1 MCHRSGR
8 SENVNQNDQYGENE
22 LLDPFKC
29 RITIENDLKMSTTT
43 LDPVERLLDNA
54 EQGNLLIKNP
64 NVLRHDYIPERILHR
79 DKQQELV
86 TQSLIPLYK
95 KSIPPNLLVY
105 GKPGTG
111 KTLVIK
117 KVLGQIQN
125 RVDKNS
131 HQIKIATTNAKDQS
145 NLYNVLVDLGR
156 QLGLKSKKT
165 PDDKLWLPNTGL
177 SISEVFNRILYI
189 IDKNKINSVFVID
202 EIDHLA
208 KLVDKTGKDVL
219 YSITRANLK
228 LKNGSLSLIGISN
241 DVRFKDELDPRVIS
255 TLSEEELVFPA
266 YETNE
271 IKEILED
278 RIPLAFEEDAVSS
291 GALNLC
297 ASIACREHGD
307 ARRAIKLLDVA
318 AKTAELKQDKSITDE
333 HIRLASQRIEIDK
346 ESQQLNAFS
355 LHEKLLVITVMK
367 SPNISTGDIYT
378 AYKTLCKLTHQN
390 TLTQRRVTQMLN
402 EIELSGLIS
411 GKMIHQGIHG
421 NTKKFNLTIT
431 PDLIKNTLK
440 SDEILTDVL

>member
-1 MCHRSGR
+1 
-8 SENVNQNDQYGENE
+8 
-22 LLDPFKC
+22 
-29 RITIENDLKMSTTT
+29 MSTTT
-43 LDPVERLLDNA
+43 LDPVELLLNKAD
-54 EQGNLLIKNP
+54 QGNLIIKNP
-64 NVLRHDYIPERILHR
+64 NVLRHDYIPTRILHR

-86 TQSLIPLYK
+86 TQALLPLYK

-117 KVLGQIQN
+117 KVLTQIQN

-165 PDDKLWLPNTGL
+165 TNDKLWLPSTGL
-177 SISEVFNRILYI
+177 SISEVFNRILYSI
-189 IDKNKINSVFVID
+189 EKNKTNTVFLID

-208 KLVDKTGKDVL
+208 KLIDKTGKDIL

-241 DVRFKDELDPRVIS
+241 DVRFKEQLDPRVIS

-266 YETNE
+266 YVTNE

-278 RIPLAFEEDAVSS
+278 RIPLAFEENSIS
-291 GALNLC
+291 GGALNLC
-297 ASIACREHGD
+297 ASMACREHGD

-318 AKTAELKQDKSITDE
+318 AKTAELNQDISITDE
-333 HIRLASQRIEIDK
+333 HIRLAAQKIEIDK

-355 LHEKLLVITVMK
+355 LHEKLLVITIMK
-367 SPNISTGDIYT
+367 SPNISTGDVYS
-378 AYKTLCKLTHQN
+378 AYKSLCKTTHQN
-390 TLTQRRVTQMLN
+390 TLTQRRTTQMLN
-402 EIELSGLIS
+402 EIELSGLIT

-421 NTKKFNLTIT
+421 NTKKFNLTVSS
-431 PDLIKNTLK
+431 DLVKNTLK
-440 SDEILTDVL
+440 SNESLVDVL

>member
-1 MCHRSGR
+1 
-8 SENVNQNDQYGENE
+8 
-22 LLDPFKC
+22 
-29 RITIENDLKMSTTT
+29 MSTTT
-43 LDPVERLLDNA
+43 LDPVELLLNKAD
-54 EQGNLLIKNP
+54 QGNLIIKNP
-64 NVLRHDYIPERILHR
+64 NVLRHDYIPSRILHR

-86 TQSLIPLYK
+86 TQALLPLYK

-117 KVLGQIQN
+117 KVLTQIQN

-131 HQIKIATTNAKDQS
+131 HRIKIATTNAKDQS

-165 PDDKLWLPNTGL
+165 TNDKLWLPSTGL

-189 IDKNKINSVFVID
+189 IEKNKINTVFLID

-208 KLVDKTGKDVL
+208 KLIDKTGKDIL

-241 DVRFKDELDPRVIS
+241 DVRFKEELDPRVIS

-266 YETNE
+266 YVTNE

-278 RIPLAFEEDAVSS
+278 RIPLAFEENSVSG

-318 AKTAELKQDKSITDE
+318 ARTAELNQDVSITDE
-333 HIRLASQRIEIDK
+333 HVRLAAQKIEIDK

-355 LHEKLLVITVMK
+355 LHEKLLVITIMK
-367 SPNISTGDIYT
+367 SPNISTGDIYS
-378 AYKTLCKLTHQN
+378 AYKSLCKITHQN
-390 TLTQRRVTQMLN
+390 TLTQRRTTQMLN
-402 EIELSGLIS
+402 GIELSGLIS

-421 NTKKFNLTIT
+421 NTKKFNLTVSS
-431 PDLIKNTLK
+431 DLVKNTLE
-440 SDEILTDVL
+440 SNETLVDVL

>member
-1 MCHRSGR
+1 MSNHI
-8 SENVNQNDQYGENE
+8 
-22 LLDPFKC
+22 K
-29 RITIENDLKMSTTT
+29 NDLKMSTTT
-43 LDPVERLLDNA
+43 LDPVELLLNKAD
-54 EQGNLLIKNP
+54 QGNLIIKNP
-64 NVLRHDYIPERILHR
+64 NVLRHDYIPSRILHR

-86 TQSLIPLYK
+86 TQALLPLYK

-117 KVLGQIQN
+117 KVLTQIQN

-131 HQIKIATTNAKDQS
+131 HRIKIATTNAKDQS

-165 PDDKLWLPNTGL
+165 TDDKLWLPSTGL
-177 SISEVFNRILYI
+177 SISEVFNRILYNI
-189 IDKNKINSVFVID
+189 EKNKTNTVFLID

-208 KLVDKTGKDVL
+208 KLIDKTGKDIL

-241 DVRFKDELDPRVIS
+241 DIRFKEELDPRVIS

-266 YETNE
+266 YVTNE

-278 RIPLAFEEDAVSS
+278 RIPLAFEENSVSS

-297 ASIACREHGD
+297 ASMACREHGD

-318 AKTAELKQDKSITDE
+318 AKTAELNQDVSITDE
-333 HIRLASQRIEIDK
+333 HVRLAAQKIEIDK
-346 ESQQLNAFS
+346 EAQQLNAFS
-355 LHEKLLVITVMK
+355 LHEKLLVIVIMK
-367 SPNISTGDIYT
+367 SPNISTGDVYS
-378 AYKTLCKLTHQN
+378 AYKSLCKITHQN
-390 TLTQRRVTQMLN
+390 TLTQRRTTQMLN

-421 NTKKFNLTIT
+421 NTKKFNLTVSS
-431 PDLIKNTLK
+431 DLVKNTLK
-440 SDEILTDVL
+440 SNETLVDVL

>member
-1 MCHRSGR
+1 
-8 SENVNQNDQYGENE
+8 
-22 LLDPFKC
+22 
-29 RITIENDLKMSTTT
+29 MSTTT
-43 LDPVERLLDNA
+43 LDPVELLLNKAD
-54 EQGNLLIKNP
+54 QGNLIIKNP
-64 NVLRHDYIPERILHR
+64 NVLRHDYIPSRILHR

-86 TQSLIPLYK
+86 TQALLPLYK

-117 KVLGQIQN
+117 KVLTQIQN

-131 HQIKIATTNAKDQS
+131 HRIKIATTNAKDQS

-165 PDDKLWLPNTGL
+165 TNDKLWLPSTGL
-177 SISEVFNRILYI
+177 SISEVFNRILYSI
-189 IDKNKINSVFVID
+189 EKNKINTVFLID

-208 KLVDKTGKDVL
+208 KLIDKTGKDIL

-241 DVRFKDELDPRVIS
+241 DIRFKEQLDPRVIS

-266 YETNE
+266 YVTNE

-278 RIPLAFEEDAVSS
+278 RIPLAFEENSVSS

-297 ASIACREHGD
+297 ASMACREHGD

-318 AKTAELKQDKSITDE
+318 AKTAELNQDVSITDE
-333 HIRLASQRIEIDK
+333 HIRLAAQKIEIDK
-346 ESQQLNAFS
+346 EAQQLNAFS
-355 LHEKLLVITVMK
+355 LHEKLLVIVIMK
-367 SPNISTGDIYT
+367 SPNISTGDVYS
-378 AYKTLCKLTHQN
+378 AYKSLCKITHQN
-390 TLTQRRVTQMLN
+390 TLTQRRTTQMLN

-421 NTKKFNLTIT
+421 NTKKFNLTVSS
-431 PDLIKNTLK
+431 DLVKNTLK
-440 SDEILTDVL
+440 SNETLVDVL

>member
-1 MCHRSGR
+1 M
-8 SENVNQNDQYGENE
+8 
-22 LLDPFKC
+22 K
-29 RITIENDLKMSTTT
+29 NDLKMSTTT
-43 LDPVERLLDNA
+43 IDPVERLLDNA
-54 EQGNLLIKNP
+54 DQGRTIIKNP

-117 KVLGQIQN
+117 KVLNQIQN

-131 HQIKIATTNAKDQS
+131 YRIKIVITNAKEQS

-156 QLGLKSKKT
+156 QLGLKPKKT
-165 PDDKLWLPNTGL
+165 PDDKLWLPHTGL

-189 IDKNKINSVFVID
+189 IEKNKINSVFVID

-208 KLVDKTGKDVL
+208 KLVDKTGKDIL

-241 DVRFKDELDPRVIS
+241 DVRFKEELDPRVIS
-255 TLSEEELVFPA
+255 TLSEEEFVFPA
-266 YETNE
+266 YQTNE

-278 RIPLAFEEDAVSS
+278 RVPLAFEENTVTS

-297 ASIACREHGD
+297 ASMACREHGD

-318 AKTAELKQDKSITDE
+318 GKIAELKQDRTITDE
-333 HIRLASQRIEIDK
+333 HIRLASQRTEIDK

-355 LHEKLLVITVMK
+355 LHEKLLVITIMK
-367 SPNISTGDIYT
+367 SPNISTGGIYS
-378 AYKTLCKLTHQN
+378 AYKSLCKLTHQN

-402 EIELSGLIS
+402 EIELSGLIT

-421 NTKKFNLTIT
+421 NTKKFNLTVS
-431 PDLIKNTLK
+431 PDLVKNTLK
-440 SDEILTDVL
+440 TDEIFVDIL

>member
-1 MCHRSGR
+1 MWHRSGR

-145 NLYNVLVDLGR
+145 NLYNVLVALGR
-156 QLGLKSKKT
+156 HLGLKSKKT

-367 SPNISTGDIYT
+367 SPNISTGDIY
-378 AYKTLCKLTHQN
+378 AGYKSLCKTTHQN

-431 PDLIKNTLK
+431 PDLVKNTLK
-440 SDEILTDVL
+440 SDEVLVDVL

>member
-1 MCHRSGR
+1 
-8 SENVNQNDQYGENE
+8 
-22 LLDPFKC
+22 
-29 RITIENDLKMSTTT
+29 MSTTT
-43 LDPVERLLDNA
+43 VDPVERLLDNA
-54 EQGNLLIKNP
+54 DQGHTIIKNP

-86 TQSLIPLYK
+86 TQSLIPLYR

-117 KVLGQIQN
+117 KVLNQIQN

-131 HQIKIATTNAKDQS
+131 YRIKIVFTNAKEQS

-156 QLGLKSKKT
+156 QLGLKPKKT

-189 IDKNKINSVFVID
+189 IEKNKINSVFVID

-208 KLVDKTGKDVL
+208 KLVDKTGKDIL

-241 DVRFKDELDPRVIS
+241 DVRFKEELDPRVIS

-266 YETNE
+266 YQTNE

-278 RIPLAFEEDAVSS
+278 RVPLAFEEDTVTS

-297 ASIACREHGD
+297 ASMACREHGD
-307 ARRAIKLLDVA
+307 ARRAIKLLVA
-318 AKTAELKQDKSITDE
+318 AKTAELKQDRSITDE
-333 HIRLASQRIEIDK
+333 HVRLASQRIEIDK

-355 LHEKLLVITVMK
+355 LHEKLLVITIMK
-367 SPNISTGDIYT
+367 SPNISTGGIYS
-378 AYKTLCKLTHQN
+378 AYKSLCKLTHQII
-390 TLTQRRVTQMLN
+390 LTQRRVTQMLN

-421 NTKKFNLTIT
+421 NTKKFNLTV
-431 PDLIKNTLK
+431 LSELVKNTLK
-440 SDEILTDVL
+440 TDEILIDVL

>member
-1 MCHRSGR
+1 
-8 SENVNQNDQYGENE
+8 
-22 LLDPFKC
+22 
-29 RITIENDLKMSTTT
+29 MSTTT
-43 LDPVERLLDNA
+43 LDPVERLLNKAD
-54 EQGNLLIKNP
+54 QGNLIIKNP
-64 NVLRHDYIPERILHR
+64 NVLRHDYIPSRILHR

-86 TQSLIPLYK
+86 TQALLPLYK

-117 KVLGQIQN
+117 KVLTQIQN

-131 HQIKIATTNAKDQS
+131 HRIKIATTNAKDQS

-165 PDDKLWLPNTGL
+165 TDDKLWLPSTGL
-177 SISEVFNRILYI
+177 SISEVFNRILYSI
-189 IDKNKINSVFVID
+189 EKNKINTVFLID

-208 KLVDKTGKDVL
+208 KLIDKTGKDIL

-241 DVRFKDELDPRVIS
+241 DVRFKEQLDPRVIS

-266 YETNE
+266 YVTNE

-278 RIPLAFEEDAVSS
+278 RIPLAFEENSVSS

-297 ASIACREHGD
+297 ASMACREHGD

-318 AKTAELKQDKSITDE
+318 AKTAELNQDVSITDE
-333 HIRLASQRIEIDK
+333 HVRLAAQKIEIDK
-346 ESQQLNAFS
+346 EAQQLNAFS
-355 LHEKLLVITVMK
+355 LHEKLLVIVIMK
-367 SPNISTGDIYT
+367 SPNISTGDVYS
-378 AYKTLCKLTHQN
+378 AYKSLCKITHQD
-390 TLTQRRVTQMLN
+390 TLTQRRITQMLN
-402 EIELSGLIS
+402 GIELSGLIS

-421 NTKKFNLTIT
+421 NTKKFNLTVSS
-431 PDLIKNTLK
+431 DLVKSTLK
-440 SDEILTDVL
+440 SNETLVDVL

>member
-1 MCHRSGR
+1 
-8 SENVNQNDQYGENE
+8 
-22 LLDPFKC
+22 
-29 RITIENDLKMSTTT
+29 MSTTT
-43 LDPVERLLDNA
+43 LDPVERLLNKAD
-54 EQGNLLIKNP
+54 QGNLIIKNP
-64 NVLRHDYIPERILHR
+64 NVLRHDYIPTRILHR

-86 TQSLIPLYK
+86 TQALLPLYK

-117 KVLGQIQN
+117 KVLTQIQN

-131 HQIKIATTNAKDQS
+131 HRIKIATTNAKDQS

-165 PDDKLWLPNTGL
+165 TDDKLWLPSTGL
-177 SISEVFNRILYI
+177 SISEVFNRILYSI
-189 IDKNKINSVFVID
+189 EKNKTNTVFLID

-208 KLVDKTGKDVL
+208 KLIDKTGKDIL

-241 DVRFKDELDPRVIS
+241 DIRFKEELDPRVIS

-266 YETNE
+266 YVTNE

-278 RIPLAFEEDAVSS
+278 RIPLAFEENSVSS

-297 ASIACREHGD
+297 ASMACREHGD

-318 AKTAELKQDKSITDE
+318 AKTAELNQDISITDE
-333 HIRLASQRIEIDK
+333 HVRLAAQKIEIDK
-346 ESQQLNAFS
+346 EAQQLNAFS
-355 LHEKLLVITVMK
+355 LHEKLLVIVIMK
-367 SPNISTGDIYT
+367 SPNVSTGDVYS
-378 AYKTLCKLTHQN
+378 AYKSLCKITHQN
-390 TLTQRRVTQMLN
+390 TLTQRRTTQMLN

-421 NTKKFNLTIT
+421 NTKKFNLTVSS
-431 PDLIKNTLK
+431 DLVKNTLK
-440 SDEILTDVL
+440 SNETLVDVL

>member
-1 MCHRSGR
+1 
-8 SENVNQNDQYGENE
+8 
-22 LLDPFKC
+22 
-29 RITIENDLKMSTTT
+29 MSTTT
-43 LDPVERLLDNA
+43 LDPVELLLNKAD
-54 EQGNLLIKNP
+54 QGNLIIKNP
-64 NVLRHDYIPERILHR
+64 NVLRHDYIPTRILHR

-86 TQSLIPLYK
+86 TQALLPLYK

-117 KVLGQIQN
+117 KVLTQIQN

-165 PDDKLWLPNTGL
+165 TNDKLWLPSTGL

-189 IDKNKINSVFVID
+189 IEKNKINTVFLID

-208 KLVDKTGKDVL
+208 KLIDKTGKDIL

-241 DVRFKDELDPRVIS
+241 DIRFKEELDPRVIS

-266 YETNE
+266 YVTNE

-278 RIPLAFEEDAVSS
+278 RIPLAFEENSVSS

-297 ASIACREHGD
+297 ASMACREHGD

-318 AKTAELKQDKSITDE
+318 AKTAELNQDVSITDE
-333 HIRLASQRIEIDK
+333 HVRLAAQKIEIDK
-346 ESQQLNAFS
+346 EAQQLNAFS
-355 LHEKLLVITVMK
+355 LHEKLLVIVIMK
-367 SPNISTGDIYT
+367 SPNISTGDVYS
-378 AYKTLCKLTHQN
+378 AYKSLCKITHQN
-390 TLTQRRVTQMLN
+390 TLTQRRTTQMLN

-421 NTKKFNLTIT
+421 NTKKFNLTVSS
-431 PDLIKNTLK
+431 DLVKNTLK
-440 SDEILTDVL
+440 SNETLVDVL

>member
-1 MCHRSGR
+1 
-8 SENVNQNDQYGENE
+8 
-22 LLDPFKC
+22 
-29 RITIENDLKMSTTT
+29 MSTTT
-43 LDPVERLLDNA
+43 LDPVELLLNKAD
-54 EQGNLLIKNP
+54 QGNLIIKNP
-64 NVLRHDYIPERILHR
+64 NVLRHDYIPSRILHR

-86 TQSLIPLYK
+86 TQALLPLYK

-117 KVLGQIQN
+117 KVLTQIQN

-131 HQIKIATTNAKDQS
+131 HRIKIATTNAKDQS

-165 PDDKLWLPNTGL
+165 TDDKLWLPSTGL

-189 IDKNKINSVFVID
+189 IEKNKINTVFLID

-208 KLVDKTGKDVL
+208 KLIDKTGKDIL

-241 DVRFKDELDPRVIS
+241 DIRFKEELDPRVIS

-266 YETNE
+266 YVTNE

-278 RIPLAFEEDAVSS
+278 RIPLAFEENSVSS

-297 ASIACREHGD
+297 ASMACREHGD

-318 AKTAELKQDKSITDE
+318 AKTAELNQDVSITDE
-333 HIRLASQRIEIDK
+333 HVRLAAQKIEIDK
-346 ESQQLNAFS
+346 EAQQLNAFS
-355 LHEKLLVITVMK
+355 LHEKLLVIVIMK
-367 SPNISTGDIYT
+367 SPNISTGDVYS
-378 AYKTLCKLTHQN
+378 AYKSLCKITHQN
-390 TLTQRRVTQMLN
+390 TLTQRRTTQMLN

-421 NTKKFNLTIT
+421 NTKKFNLTVSS
-431 PDLIKNTLK
+431 DLVKNTLK
-440 SDEILTDVL
+440 SNETLVDVL

>member
-1 MCHRSGR
+1 
-8 SENVNQNDQYGENE
+8 
-22 LLDPFKC
+22 
-29 RITIENDLKMSTTT
+29 MSTTT
-43 LDPVERLLDNA
+43 LDPVERLLNKAD
-54 EQGNLLIKNP
+54 QGNLIIKNP
-64 NVLRHDYIPERILHR
+64 NVLRHDYIPTRILHR

-86 TQSLIPLYK
+86 TQALLPLYK

-117 KVLGQIQN
+117 KVLTQIQN

-165 PDDKLWLPNTGL
+165 TNDKLWLPSTGL

-189 IDKNKINSVFVID
+189 IEKNKINTVFLID

-208 KLVDKTGKDVL
+208 KLIDKTGKDIL

-241 DVRFKDELDPRVIS
+241 DVRFKEQLDPRVIS

-266 YETNE
+266 YVTNE

-278 RIPLAFEEDAVSS
+278 RIPLAFEENSIS
-291 GALNLC
+291 GGALNLC
-297 ASIACREHGD
+297 ASMACREHGD

-318 AKTAELKQDKSITDE
+318 AKTAELNQDVSITDE
-333 HIRLASQRIEIDK
+333 HIRLAAQKIEIDK

-355 LHEKLLVITVMK
+355 LHEKLLVITIMK
-367 SPNISTGDIYT
+367 SPNISTGDVY
-378 AYKTLCKLTHQN
+378 AGYKSLCKITHQN
-390 TLTQRRVTQMLN
+390 TLTQRRTTQMLN

-421 NTKKFNLTIT
+421 NTKKFNLTVT
-431 PDLIKNTLK
+431 SDLIKNTLK
-440 SDEILTDVL
+440 SNEILVDVL

>member
-1 MCHRSGR
+1 
-8 SENVNQNDQYGENE
+8 
-22 LLDPFKC
+22 
-29 RITIENDLKMSTTT
+29 MSTTT
-43 LDPVERLLDNA
+43 LDPVELLLNKAD
-54 EQGNLLIKNP
+54 QGNLIIKNP
-64 NVLRHDYIPERILHR
+64 NVLRHDYIPNRILHR

-86 TQSLIPLYK
+86 TQALLPLYK

-117 KVLGQIQN
+117 KVLTQIQN

-131 HQIKIATTNAKDQS
+131 HQIKIATTNAKDKS

-165 PDDKLWLPNTGL
+165 TDDKLWLPSTGL
-177 SISEVFNRILYI
+177 SISEVFNRILYSI
-189 IDKNKINSVFVID
+189 EKNKINTVFLID

-208 KLVDKTGKDVL
+208 KLIDKTGKDIL

-241 DVRFKDELDPRVIS
+241 DVRFKEQLDPRVIS

-266 YETNE
+266 YVTNE

-278 RIPLAFEEDAVSS
+278 RIPLAFEENSVSG

-297 ASIACREHGD
+297 ASMACREHGD

-318 AKTAELKQDKSITDE
+318 AKTAELNQDISITDE
-333 HIRLASQRIEIDK
+333 HIRLAAQKIEIDK

-355 LHEKLLVITVMK
+355 LHEKLLVITIMK
-367 SPNISTGDIYT
+367 SPNISTGDVYS
-378 AYKTLCKLTHQN
+378 AYKSLCKTTHQN
-390 TLTQRRVTQMLN
+390 TLTQRRTTQMLN

-421 NTKKFNLTIT
+421 NTKKFNLTVSS
-431 PDLIKNTLK
+431 DLVKSTLK
-440 SDEILTDVL
+440 SNEILVDVL

>member
-1 MCHRSGR
+1 
-8 SENVNQNDQYGENE
+8 
-22 LLDPFKC
+22 
-29 RITIENDLKMSTTT
+29 MSTTT
-43 LDPVERLLDNA
+43 LDPVELLLNKAD
-54 EQGNLLIKNP
+54 QGNLIIKNP
-64 NVLRHDYIPERILHR
+64 NVLRHDYVPNRILHR

-86 TQSLIPLYK
+86 TQALLPLYK

-117 KVLGQIQN
+117 KVLTQIQN

-165 PDDKLWLPNTGL
+165 TDDKLWLPSTGL
-177 SISEVFNRILYI
+177 SISEVFNRILYSI
-189 IDKNKINSVFVID
+189 EKNKTNTVFLID

-208 KLVDKTGKDVL
+208 KLIDKTGKDIL

-241 DVRFKDELDPRVIS
+241 DVRFKEQLDPRVIS

-266 YETNE
+266 YVTNE

-278 RIPLAFEEDAVSS
+278 RIPLAFEENSVSG

-297 ASIACREHGD
+297 ASMACREHGD

-318 AKTAELKQDKSITDE
+318 AKTAELNQDISITDE
-333 HIRLASQRIEIDK
+333 HIRLAAQKIEIDK

-355 LHEKLLVITVMK
+355 LHEKLLVITIMK
-367 SPNISTGDIYT
+367 SPNISTGDVYS
-378 AYKTLCKLTHQN
+378 AYKSLCKTTHQN
-390 TLTQRRVTQMLN
+390 TLTQRRTTQMLN

-421 NTKKFNLTIT
+421 NTKKFNLTVSS
-431 PDLIKNTLK
+431 DLVKNTLK
-440 SDEILTDVL
+440 SNEILVDVL

>member
-1 MCHRSGR
+1 
-8 SENVNQNDQYGENE
+8 
-22 LLDPFKC
+22 
-29 RITIENDLKMSTTT
+29 MSTTT
-43 LDPVERLLDNA
+43 LDPVELLLNKAD
-54 EQGNLLIKNP
+54 QGNLIIKNP
-64 NVLRHDYIPERILHR
+64 NVLRHDYIPSRILHR

-86 TQSLIPLYK
+86 TQALLPLYK

-117 KVLGQIQN
+117 KVLTQIQN

-131 HQIKIATTNAKDQS
+131 HRIKIATTNAKDQS

-165 PDDKLWLPNTGL
+165 TDDKLWLPSTGL
-177 SISEVFNRILYI
+177 SISEVFNRILYSI
-189 IDKNKINSVFVID
+189 EKNKTNTVFLID

-208 KLVDKTGKDVL
+208 KLIDKTGKDIL

-241 DVRFKDELDPRVIS
+241 DIRFKEELDPRVIS

-266 YETNE
+266 YVTNE

-278 RIPLAFEEDAVSS
+278 RIPLAFEENSVSS

-297 ASIACREHGD
+297 ASMACREHGD

-318 AKTAELKQDKSITDE
+318 AKTAELNQDVSITDE
-333 HIRLASQRIEIDK
+333 HVRLAAQKIEIDK
-346 ESQQLNAFS
+346 EAQQLNAFS
-355 LHEKLLVITVMK
+355 LHEKLLVIVIMK
-367 SPNISTGDIYT
+367 SPNVSTGDVYS
-378 AYKTLCKLTHQN
+378 AYKSLCKITHKN
-390 TLTQRRVTQMLN
+390 TLTQRRTTQMLN

-421 NTKKFNLTIT
+421 NTKKFNLTVSS
-431 PDLIKNTLK
+431 DLVKNTLK
-440 SDEILTDVL
+440 SNETLVDVL

>member
-1 MCHRSGR
+1 
-8 SENVNQNDQYGENE
+8 
-22 LLDPFKC
+22 
-29 RITIENDLKMSTTT
+29 MSTTT
-43 LDPVERLLDNA
+43 LDPVELLLNKAD
-54 EQGNLLIKNP
+54 QGNLIIKNP
-64 NVLRHDYIPERILHR
+64 NVLRHDYIPTRILHR

-86 TQSLIPLYK
+86 TQALLPLYK

-117 KVLGQIQN
+117 KVLTQIQN

-131 HQIKIATTNAKDQS
+131 HRIKIATTNAKDQS

-165 PDDKLWLPNTGL
+165 TDDKLWLPSTGL
-177 SISEVFNRILYI
+177 SISEVFNRILYSI
-189 IDKNKINSVFVID
+189 EKNKTNTVFLID

-208 KLVDKTGKDVL
+208 KLIDKTGKDIL

-241 DVRFKDELDPRVIS
+241 DIRFKEELDPRVIS

-266 YETNE
+266 YVTNE

-278 RIPLAFEEDAVSS
+278 RIPLAFEENSVSS
-291 GALNLC
+291 GALNLW
-297 ASIACREHGD
+297 ASMACREHGD

-318 AKTAELKQDKSITDE
+318 AKTAELNQDVSITDE
-333 HIRLASQRIEIDK
+333 HVRLAAQKIEIDK
-346 ESQQLNAFS
+346 EAQQLNAFS
-355 LHEKLLVITVMK
+355 LHEKLLVIVIMK
-367 SPNISTGDIYT
+367 SPNVSTGDVYS
-378 AYKTLCKLTHQN
+378 AYKSLCKITHQN
-390 TLTQRRVTQMLN
+390 TLTQRRTTQMLN

-421 NTKKFNLTIT
+421 NTKKFNLTVSS
-431 PDLIKNTLK
+431 DLVKNTLK
-440 SDEILTDVL
+440 SNETLVDVL